1 MRPGICLPTAFSPRN
16 TKKGSNNFQC
26 LKSTEN
32 SAHFE
37 TKFAFLRQ
45 KITLWQSFL
54 SCCQTLQ
61 GAVFDSTGTLDSAG
75 GGSVFLI

>member
-26 LKSTEN
+26 LKSKEN

-45 KITLWQSFL
+45 KMTLWQAFL
-54 SCCQTLQ
+54 SLLSDIT
-61 GAVFDSTGTLDSAG
+61 G
-75 GGSVFLI
+75 GGF